1 MLRTYPDNAY
11 GALAVVVDICLN
23 EVDEVDAVAVDLG
36 FFTIGR
42 PRSASTAFTPIPCIA
57 CILLADIL
65 LIELSRHVFWYR
77 PPFAMSKSNL
87 HDRN

>member
-42 PRSASTAFTPIPCIA
+42 PRSVSTAFTPIPYIRCIF
-57 CILLADIL
+57 LADIF
-65 LIELSRHVFWYR
+65 LIELSRQVFRHR
-77 PPFAMSKSNL
+77 PPFVMSKGNL